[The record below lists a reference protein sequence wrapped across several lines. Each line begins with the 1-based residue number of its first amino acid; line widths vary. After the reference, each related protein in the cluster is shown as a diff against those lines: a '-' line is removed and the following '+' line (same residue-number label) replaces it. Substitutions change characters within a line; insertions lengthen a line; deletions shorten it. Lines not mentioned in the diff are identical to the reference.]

1 MSSWCSGQPLA
12 AASSSNTLTKTVLAT
27 GEQVSKKSSPSLCV
41 YPLTT
46 SLTLYLSTEPS
57 ELSLILYTHLQ
68 AMGVLP
74 GGKGVRTQI
83 FFFFLKDTNLL
94 IHCQAGSLTAWKKC
108 SGSLA
113 LELMDIR

>member
-27 GEQVSKKSSPSLCV
+27 GEQVSKKSSLSLCV

-83 FFFFLKDTNLL
+83 FFFSEGHKSPYPLPSRILN
-94 IHCQAGSLTAWKKC
+94 SLEEMLRLF
-108 SGSLA
+108 S
-113 LELMDIR
+113 IRADGH